1 MGKFK
6 KVLLGGLAIGGL
18 AAVYAMTRRK
28 DTVSIVLKENLTEG
42 YLWSR
47 AIETDGVVTEIST
60 DYVPAFADSETG
72 DSYGEHKWTFAPVA
86 PGETMVH
93 FSYIRPWKSDEPP
106 AATAVY
112 KMTVDSQRKLAVE
125 LVDCSETFHQ
135 YPLSVG

>member
-6 KVLLGGLAIGGL
+6 KILFGGLALGGL
-18 AAVYAMTRRK
+18 AAVYAVTRRK

-42 YLWSR
+42 YLWNSI
-47 AIETDGVVTEIST
+47 IETDGVVKEIST
-60 DYVPAFADSETG
+60 DYVPAFADSETDEG
-72 DSYGEHKWTFAPVA
+72 YGEHKWTFAPVGA
-86 PGETMVH
+86 GETLVY
-93 FSYIRPWKSDEPP
+93 FSYIRPWKRDEQP

-125 LVDCSETFHQ
+125 LVECSESFKR